1 MDTTTPTATPRWT
14 LRGAI
19 EGDAAFTFRMLP
31 GHPRTLG
38 RAVRADFIV
47 DAPLVSRV
55 HCRLSVTD
63 EGALEV
69 EDLRS
74 TNGTFVNER
83 RVERAVLVA
92 GDRLRL
98 GRAELVVQRETPL
111 PEAEEE

>member
-1 MDTTTPTATPRWT
+1 MQTPTTSVTPRWT
-14 LRGAI
+14 LRGTL
-19 EGDAAFTFRMLP
+19 DAASPITFRLLP
-31 GHPRTLG
+31 GHPRTMG
-38 RAVRADFIV
+38 RATRADFIV

-63 EGALEV
+63 DGTLEV

-74 TNGTFVNER
+74 TNGTIVNER
-83 RVERAVLVA
+83 RVERAVLVP

-111 PEAEEE
+111 PEAETE

>member
-1 MDTTTPTATPRWT
+1 METSTTPATSRWT
-14 LRGAI
+14 LRGAVG
-19 EGDAAFTFRMLP
+19 GDIPITFRVLP
-31 GHPRTLG
+31 GHPRTMG
-38 RAVRADFIV
+38 RATRADFIV

-55 HCRLSVTD
+55 HCRLSVTAD
-63 EGALEV
+63 GTLEV

-98 GRAELVVQRETPL
+98 GRAELEVLRETPL
-111 PEAEEE
+111 PEAEME

>member
-1 MDTTTPTATPRWT
+1 METTTTSVTPRWT
-14 LRGAI
+14 LRGAVN
-19 EGDAAFTFRMLP
+19 GDAPVTFRMLP
-31 GHPRTLG
+31 GHPRTVG
-38 RAVRADFIV
+38 RATRADFIV

-55 HCRLSVTD
+55 HCRLSIND
-63 EGALEV
+63 EGGLEV

-83 RVERAVLVA
+83 RVEHAVLVP

-111 PEAEEE
+111 PEAETE

>member
-1 MDTTTPTATPRWT
+1 METSTTSVTPRWT
-14 LRGAI
+14 LRGAVS
-19 EGDAAFTFRMLP
+19 GDTPLTFRMLP
-31 GHPRTLG
+31 GHPRTMG
-38 RAVRADFIV
+38 RAIRADFIV

-55 HCRLSVTD
+55 HCRLSVSGD
-63 EGALEV
+63 GALEV

-111 PEAEEE
+111 PEAEAD